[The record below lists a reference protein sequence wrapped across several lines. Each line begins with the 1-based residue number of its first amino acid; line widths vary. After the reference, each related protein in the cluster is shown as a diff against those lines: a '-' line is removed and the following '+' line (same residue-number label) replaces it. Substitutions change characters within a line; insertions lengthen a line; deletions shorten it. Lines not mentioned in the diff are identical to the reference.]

1 MPFTLALQCVASN
14 RLQRIWLPIK
24 APKPP
29 QAIEGIAPFGS
40 TRRRTFRSGSR
51 KHDKVGRA
59 LNFDRFAGLKSIF
72 L

>member
-14 RLQRIWLPIK
+14 RLQRIGLRIK
-24 APKPP
+24 APKPL

-40 TRRRTFRSGSR
+40 TRRRTFRSSFGN
-51 KHDKVGRA
+51 HDKVGRA
-59 LNFDRFAGLKSIF
+59 LKFDRFAGLKSFF